1 MQNKK
6 VTYFISGFIY
16 LLLSMTLSI
25 SAIADSNGV
34 QVSGTATISAVP
46 DIAQFSFAVNG
57 RGKSLPE
64 LKLDIDKKT
73 AAVIALSKK
82 LGVKNKHISSA
93 EISIHPQYNRQ
104 SRELVGYNVSRNI
117 SVELHNLD
125 RYTAL
130 VNGAIESGITTINNI
145 NLGLKDRDVLAAEAL
160 ASAVKAARQKANIIA
175 SNAGI
180 QLGKIISVHETGSN
194 FQNRRYEAKQ
204 MALSDSAVAEVFEP
218 GEISV
223 VATVMVVFAIQ

>member
-1 MQNKK
+1 M
-6 VTYFISGFIY
+6 SRFIY
-16 LLLSMTLSI
+16 FLLFTCLSV
-25 SAIADSNGV
+25 SAIADNGGV

-57 RGKSLPE
+57 RGKSLPA
-64 LKLDIDKKT
+64 LKLDVDQKT
-73 AAVIALSKK
+73 AAVVALSKK
-82 LGVKNKHISSA
+82 LGVENKHISSA
-93 EISIHPQYNRQ
+93 EISIHPQYNHQ
-104 SRELVGYNVSRNI
+104 TRELVGYNVSRNI
-117 SVELHNLD
+117 SVELHNLG

-145 NLGLKDRDVLAAEAL
+145 NLSLKDRDLFAAKAL
-160 ASAVKAARQKANIIA
+160 ASAVKAARQKAEIIA
-175 SNAGI
+175 ENAGI
-180 QLGKIISVHETGSN
+180 QLGKIKSVHESGSN

-223 VATVMVVFAIQ
+223 VATVMVVFAIE